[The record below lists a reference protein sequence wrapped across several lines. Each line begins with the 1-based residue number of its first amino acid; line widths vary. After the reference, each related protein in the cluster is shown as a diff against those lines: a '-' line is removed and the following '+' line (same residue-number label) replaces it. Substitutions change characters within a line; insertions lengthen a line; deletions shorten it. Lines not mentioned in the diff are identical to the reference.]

1 MATEPQKTQLKIL
14 FNGSISGNLES
25 IADSETKIKEI
36 QPIIDEFDPSCKG
49 LDTRIVSLVGSINTL
64 KTEIVT
70 LYSNAYAVGCGTTVG
85 VSTVFSDTAIDS
97 SYNLS
102 SSSYD
107 SDDPYEINNVTLTS
121 SNVGFGT
128 FVIYTKNNPQS
139 GIGSAYASVG
149 SCFGD
154 GCVSA
159 NCTNFASQ
167 IAIKENQV
175 IILQSE
181 LDDLVPSVNSL
192 KTERVDYQV
201 IRWADKHSIRT
212 LKEENERIKISLG
225 ILDDA
230 KYDAYI

>member
-1 MATEPQKTQLKIL
+1 MATEPQKGNLIKL

-36 QPIIDEFDPSCKG
+36 QPIIDDFDPSCKG
-49 LDTRIVSLVGSINTL
+49 LDAKIVSLVGNINTL

-85 VSTVFSDTAIDS
+85 ATDINQDTAIDS
-97 SYNLS
+97 SYYLS

-107 SDDPYEINNVTLTS
+107 SDEPYEINNVPLTS

-149 SCFGD
+149 SCFGG

-167 IAIKENQV
+167 IAIKESQV
-175 IILQSE
+175 TILQSE

-201 IRWADKHSIRT
+201 IRWADKYSIRT
-212 LKEENERIKISLG
+212 LKEENQRIRIALG

>member
-1 MATEPQKTQLKIL
+1 MATEPQKGNLIKL

-49 LDTRIVSLVGSINTL
+49 LDTRIVSLVGNINTL

-107 SDDPYEINNVTLTS
+107 SDDPYEINNVT
-121 SNVGFGT
+121 
-128 FVIYTKNNPQS
+128 QS
-139 GIGSAYASVG
+139 GIGSAYASVD
-149 SCFGD
+149 SCFRG

-167 IAIKENQV
+167 IAIKENQ
-175 IILQSE
+175 ITILQSE
-181 LDDLVPSVNSL
+181 LDNLVPSVNSL

-201 IRWADKHSIRT
+201 IRWADKYSIRT